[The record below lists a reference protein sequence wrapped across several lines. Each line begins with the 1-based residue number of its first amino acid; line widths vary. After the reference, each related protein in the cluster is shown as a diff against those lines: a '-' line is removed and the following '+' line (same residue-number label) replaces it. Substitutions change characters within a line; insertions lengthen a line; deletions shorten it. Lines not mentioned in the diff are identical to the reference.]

1 MGARQKRN
9 RRQDLL
15 TAFHTL
21 PPPPS
26 LGISYLEHWALAP
39 TPRISRQ
46 KIKTFFK
53 YSICLRN
60 LREFL
65 YWSWK
70 KKKNQPGFRPK
81 PLPGGRLSVTALP
94 LQPRV
99 YIKLGEGVENKR
111 CHLAQI
117 RASSPKEP
125 YPHRGSFAQ
134 VAILFGSSFLSFLPA
149 VRSTIWRVACLL
161 RGPGGPHCMHYE
173 WARLCQ

>member
-21 PPPPS
+21 PPPPTLS

-125 YPHRGSFAQ
+125 YPHRGEFCSSGYFVRELLSLLPPSCQIHNMEGGLPAKR
-134 VAILFGSSFLSFLPA
+134 AWGSSLHAL
-149 VRSTIWRVACLL
+149 RV
-161 RGPGGPHCMHYE
+161 G
-173 WARLCQ
+173 

>member
-1 MGARQKRN
+1 MGDGGEAEKRN

-21 PPPPS
+21 PPPLTLS
-26 LGISYLEHWALAP
+26 LGISYLQHWALAP
-39 TPRISRQ
+39 TLKISPQ
-46 KIKTFFK
+46 KIKPFFK

-65 YWSWK
+65 YWSC
-70 KKKNQPGFRPK
+70 KKNQPGFQPK
-81 PLPGGRLSVTALP
+81 PLPGGLLSVTALP

-117 RASSPKEP
+117 RASSPQEP

-134 VAILFGSSFLSFLPA
+134 VAILFGELLSLLPPSCQFHNMEGGLPA
-149 VRSTIWRVACLL
+149 KRAWGSSLHAL
-161 RGPGGPHCMHYE
+161 
-173 WARLCQ
+173 